1 MPDADRKKA
10 RSDRRRRTQ
19 TIIFRVTPEE
29 FALLAEEAANTDF
42 ANTNAWVRAV
52 AFEAVGRP
60 ELSRKDLQ
68 RLVGEIGKIG
78 TNINQIAK
86 VANTNGRVDLVT
98 DLHKTRAELE
108 MLKKLIVRELS

>member
-1 MPDADRKKA
+1 MPDVDRKKP

-19 TIIFRVTPEE
+19 TIIFRVTPAD
-29 FALLAEEAANTDF
+29 FALLAEEAANTNM

-68 RLVGEIGKIG
+68 CLIGEIGRIG

-86 VANTNGRVDLVT
+86 VANISGRVDLVT
-98 DLHKTRAELE
+98 DLYKTRTELVA
-108 MLKKLIVRELS
+108 LKKLIVRELS

>member
-1 MPDADRKKA
+1 MSNLDRKKA

-19 TIIFRVTPEE
+19 TIIFRVTPED

-60 ELSRKDLQ
+60 ELSRKNLQ